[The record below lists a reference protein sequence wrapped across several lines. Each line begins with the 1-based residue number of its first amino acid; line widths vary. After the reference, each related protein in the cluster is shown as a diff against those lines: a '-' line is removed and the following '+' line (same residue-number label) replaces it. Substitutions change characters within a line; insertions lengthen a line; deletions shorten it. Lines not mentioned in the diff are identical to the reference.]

1 MQLVYRGVCYF
12 PTFSSTQNSLQLS
25 YRGVSYSSMS
35 SQANGDVTNQKLSY
49 RGISY
54 YCAKSVGNL

>member
-1 MQLVYRGVCYF
+1 MQLVYRGVCYL
-12 PTFSSTQNSLQLS
+12 PTSSSTQNNLQLS
-25 YRGVSYSSMS
+25 YRGVSYSPMS
-35 SQANGDVTNQKLSY
+35 SKAIGEVTNQKLSY